1 MLKSIAKL
9 LLASLLSVILI
20 ITNTLAFHK
29 NDNFEKDKKIIES
42 SSDINKKSLQIDYC
56 TVEVDSG
63 TKKVKTKEI
72 DKEKADKKEETL
84 TEEEIE
90 KIFEEKA
97 KKEEGIS
104 SETRNIKDI
113 FTIKHYHSEKF
124 KAAKEYLDFSIL
136 KNYELKGSG
145 IKIIGPTVSIQ
156 EVLEYYCLQVLPEGD
171 KSKKFKVGKASSLAK
186 LYDQIAEQNGYENK
200 KSSIQGKIYD
210 DAKIYLPID
219 TYELIYSEAQ
229 FIINEEDR
237 LRIEDNQKKA
247 DIAAKNE
254 EIRKANELKENTTK
268 SNNQWI
274 SEYKQDYIDK
284 FNKKLYEY
292 NDLIKEL
299 EKKRNNITQQISI
312 FEEKKSKAL
321 DNVENAIDDL
331 NNKTN
336 QDIKDLRT
344 EIRKNKNEYLSSNDL
359 EQYQNDLKLIS
370 KMNFKKYERYLTLE
384 NLIKRASRSKK
395 AANFVG
401 TDGITI
407 LGIQLSQDKIGF
419 IQEFNNIKDK
429 GLASGSDEDEKE
441 IDKLTNTVE
450 KHIKDID
457 EFILDLVEKL
467 ITLDN
472 NLTANSKEKNKYITY
487 LTYLIIFLVVAG
499 VIAYI
504 VIQQNN
510 MKRIRRESEEKVG
523 SLKSDFENKLKDTS
537 EQIKSVSR
545 TAAAARSQQI
555 DTSTAPVPVEEIP
568 KTVEEIIAEKYNEL
582 LSDYKEALD
591 DFTKVAV
598 FKQKWHGLPLN
609 RKERQDGSKTILVSS
624 TRAFE
629 KAGIWCVTVG
639 DKYYAFPGSTV
650 KSNMATYMNMDFMKA
665 GQDFKGVF
673 AISTGST
680 YLTEPAM
687 LRRGGVGF
695 VVEGAGKIAFPD

>member
-545 TAAAARSQQI
+545 TAAAAISQQI